1 MSWKITYPVSH
12 LSALSY
18 NSRYCR
24 LLSMFMIF
32 TLKASKTRPTVCP
45 HPHKVR
51 PEGLLSHFGIALA
64 LSEFPLSPW
73 LKAFTYAIKAED
85 LSVLSMYIQLISGWC
100 FVFRIPLDF
109 FLIIILF
116 SENIVKALLLVLCNA
131 WWTGRLA
138 VNLPQY
144 FNVEKPFTPTTT

>member
-85 LSVLSMYIQLISGWC
+85 LFVLSMYIWLISGWC
-100 FVFRIPLDF
+100 IVFRIPLDF
-109 FLIIILF
+109 FFNNYFIFWKHCQSSIACALQCMM
-116 SENIVKALLLVLCNA
+116 NWKA
-131 WWTGRLA
+131 GS
-138 VNLPQY
+138 
-144 FNVEKPFTPTTT
+144 KPTSIF